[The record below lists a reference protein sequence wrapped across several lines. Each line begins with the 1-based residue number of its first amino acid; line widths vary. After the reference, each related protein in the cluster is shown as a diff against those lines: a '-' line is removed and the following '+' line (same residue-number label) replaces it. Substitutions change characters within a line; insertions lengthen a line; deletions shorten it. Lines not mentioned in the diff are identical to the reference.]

1 MRFFINFSIL
11 FLSSITLVGAQNYD
25 DQAKKLD
32 SEIKRIQKQQEKD
45 RKNKEKVRLQ
55 LRKTNK
61 ELKTVSHQ
69 LNKLDA
75 DLKNQE
81 KLVLQLQEKTK
92 KNQSITVQSQAAL
105 SALLVQ
111 HAKQQKPNLLQ
122 LLLSQ
127 SEVDDVDRQQAY
139 LKYFTRAR
147 HQQLNALRISL
158 QDVESTNKEY
168 LERKAALKNQYK
180 EQKKLKKSISEQ
192 TSQKSKLLK
201 KIETGI
207 EQNTTTIKKLK
218 EDKKRLAAL
227 LKRLEEKRKAAAKQ
241 QSSQEFIPAKGGFS
255 KQKGRML
262 LPVSGK
268 IAVAYGKKQWPSGVR
283 SNGIQIKAKQSGS
296 HNVRSIYEGRVIFS
310 NWLKGFGNL
319 LIIEHGGGYM
329 SLYGNNQVLNKKE
342 GDVVA
347 ARETIATYRQGAK
360 RPNFYFEI
368 RNKGKAINP
377 NSWLRK

>member
-1 MRFFINFSIL
+1 MRFHIYFLIL
-11 FLSSITLVGAQNYD
+11 FLSSITFVDAQNYD

-45 RKNKEKVRLQ
+45 LKNKEKVRQQ

-81 KLVLQLQEKTK
+81 NLVLQLQQKTK
-92 KNQSITVQSQAAL
+92 KNKSITVQSQAAL
-105 SALLVQ
+105 SALLIQ

-127 SEVDDVDRQQAY
+127 SVVDDIDRQQAY

-147 HQQLNALRISL
+147 HQQLNTLRISM
-158 QDVESTNKEY
+158 QDVELTNKEY
-168 LERKAALKNQYK
+168 RQRKEALKNQYK
-180 EQKKLKKSISEQ
+180 QQQKLKKNISAQ
-192 TSQKSKLLK
+192 TTKKSKLLK

-207 EQNTTTIKKLK
+207 EQKTNTIKKLK

-227 LKRLEEKRKAAAKQ
+227 LKRLEEKRKSAAKLK
-241 QSSQEFIPAKGGFS
+241 STQEFIPAKGGFS

-268 IAVAYGKKQWPSGVR
+268 IAVSYGQKQWPSGVR
-283 SNGIQIKAKQSGS
+283 SNGIQIKSNQSGS
-296 HNVRSIYEGRVIFS
+296 HNVRAIYEGRIIFS

-377 NSWLRK
+377 SAWLRK